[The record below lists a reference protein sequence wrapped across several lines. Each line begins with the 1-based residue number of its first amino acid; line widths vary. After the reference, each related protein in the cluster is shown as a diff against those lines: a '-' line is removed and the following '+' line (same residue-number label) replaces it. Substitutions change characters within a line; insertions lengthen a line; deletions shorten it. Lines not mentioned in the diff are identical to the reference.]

1 MELHHSGDQLINPAV
16 LFEKAHVHAGMHL
29 ADFGCGRTG
38 HIIFPSLSVIG
49 PSGVV
54 YGVDILKE
62 ALESISR
69 RAQIANVTNVHT
81 VWSNI
86 EWTGKTAIA
95 ERTLDVVFLINVLC
109 HVENRHGVLEE
120 AYRLLKDKARIV
132 IVDWS
137 DESNLPMAPTEG
149 GAIDFDNIVQW
160 AQLRH
165 MVVQESFDAGPH
177 HKGLVLYKA

>member
-1 MELHHSGDQLINPAV
+1 MELHHTGDQLIDPVV
-16 LFEKAHVHAGMHL
+16 LFEKAHMHGGMHV

-38 HIIFPSLSVIG
+38 HIIFPALRVVGPQGVI
-49 PSGVV
+49 

-62 ALESISR
+62 ALESIER
-69 RAQIANVTNVHT
+69 RAQIANVTNIHT

-95 ERTLDVVFLINVLC
+95 ERTLDVVFIVNVLC
-109 HVENRHGVLEE
+109 QVENRHGVLEE

-137 DESNLPMAPTEG
+137 DDSKLPMSPGEG
-149 GAIDFDNIVQW
+149 NTIDFDNIIQW
-160 AQLRH
+160 ASLRH
-165 MVVQESFDAGPH
+165 MVVQETFEAGAH
-177 HKGLVLYKA
+177 HKGIVLFKA

>member
-1 MELHHSGDQLINPAV
+1 MELHHTGDQLIEPAL
-16 LFEKAHVHAGMHL
+16 LFQKAHMQAGMHI

-38 HIIFPSLSVIG
+38 HIIFPALHIIGSGGVI
-49 PSGVV
+49 

-137 DESNLPMAPTEG
+137 DQSTLPMAPTEG
-149 GAIDFDNIVQW
+149 GTIDFDNIVQW

-165 MVVQESFDAGPH
+165 MVVQESFEAGEH
-177 HKGLVLYKA
+177 HRGVVLYKA